1 VVSNI
6 TDASEAAPEGAV
18 GDYLD
23 IKVLL
28 SDGGAENPKSET
40 EGIDDGAETT
50 EEAEGPETAAPGDE
64 GGDGEK
70 IAVNKLRVEV
80 YDWLQCLVST
90 MLAVVLAFIFI
101 GRQISVD
108 GDSMFQT
115 LHDDDRVLMT
125 NVFYK
130 PEYGDIVI
138 IKTESFGETPLV
150 KRIIATEG
158 QEINIDFAAHIVTV
172 DGAALDEPYIN
183 EPTSVEGDF
192 RGPVKVPEGCVFVM
206 GDNRNRSTDSRT
218 SRVGFVDVRNIL
230 GKVHLITIPGKDS
243 DYGLRDWSRI
253 GSVYKTTP

>member
-1 VVSNI
+1 VVSKI
-6 TDASEAAPEGAV
+6 TDESETAPEGAV

-23 IKVLL
+23 IKELL
-28 SDGGAENPKSET
+28 TDNAAEPPQGEPEGTDGNLEASAEVSET
-40 EGIDDGAETT
+40 EA
-50 EEAEGPETAAPGDE
+50 AQEGGETAVG
-64 GGDGEK
+64 
-70 IAVNKLRVEV
+70 NKVHIEV

-125 NVFYK
+125 NIFYK

-158 QEINIDFAAHIVTV
+158 QEVNIDFETHIVTV
-172 DGAALDEPYIN
+172 DGMALNEPYIN

-192 RGPVKVPEGCVFVM
+192 KGPVKVPDGCVFVM

-230 GKVHLITIPGKDS
+230 GKVHFITIPGKDR